1 MFEDILIN
9 SEPEPKRFGPSHIE
23 VQYFKDGEMYE
34 YEVSISGKELLD
46 ALPAFP
52 PMSLIENGPE
62 NFVEFIKSHLL
73 LEKCL
78 LMESNVV

>member
-1 MFEDILIN
+1 MFEDIF
-9 SEPEPKRFGPSHIE
+9 PDPRPFVHGPSYIH
-23 VQYFKDGEMYE
+23 VMYFKDGEGFE

-52 PMSLIENGPE
+52 PMSLIENGPAK
-62 NFVEFIKSHLL
+62 FVEFMKAHLL